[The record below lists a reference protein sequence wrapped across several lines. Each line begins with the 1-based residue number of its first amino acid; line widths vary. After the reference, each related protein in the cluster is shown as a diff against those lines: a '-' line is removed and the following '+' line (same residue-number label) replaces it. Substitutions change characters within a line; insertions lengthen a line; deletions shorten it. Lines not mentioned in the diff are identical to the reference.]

1 MQMTRH
7 WVVRRARIFERLY
20 KGLHTLLAG
29 GHSHAGKMGIKR
41 LEPFFVFGERHLK
54 GLLFDCQMCGE
65 CILSAT
71 GMSCPA
77 NCPKLMRNGPCGG
90 VKPDGKCEVN
100 ASMRCVWVEA
110 WDGSERMANAV
121 AISKVQPAL
130 DFRLRG
136 TSAWLRSLTSPA
148 MPIALKAPDKA
159 EIAPLAPGEPNH
171 FAEVL
176 RAGKFTVT
184 AELSPPD
191 SADPQDAL
199 RHAATLAEVVDAINI
214 TDGSGANCHVSS
226 VGVAALLVSNGLTP
240 VMQLT
245 CRDRNR
251 IAIQGDI
258 LGASVLGVSNLLCL
272 TGDSIASGDH
282 PGAVAVCDLDSVSLL
297 DAARTM
303 RDEGRFLSGRKLSSR
318 PNLFLGA
325 AANPFSPPYRIR
337 AAHLAKK
344 VAAGA
349 QFVQTQFCFDVP
361 MLESF
366 MAQVQELGLDEKCYI
381 LVGVGVLPSAA
392 TARWMRSSVPGVHI
406 PDHVIERLEKA
417 KESRSE
423 GCRIAVELIQ
433 QIREVKGVAGVHMM
447 AHRNEE
453 LIAHVIR
460 ESGVRN
466 LRTDLQISKAISG
479 KSNF

>member
-1 MQMTRH
+1 MQIARH

-20 KGLHTLLAG
+20 KGLHALVAG
-29 GHSHAGKMGIKR
+29 GHSRAGKMGIKR
-41 LEPFFVFGERHLK
+41 LEPIFVFGERHIK
-54 GLLFDCQMCGE
+54 GLLFDCQMCGV

-77 NCPKLMRNGPCGG
+77 NCPKQMRNGPCGG
-90 VKPDGKCEVN
+90 VRPDGKCEVN
-100 ASMRCVWVEA
+100 ASMQCVWVEA
-110 WDGSERMANAV
+110 WDGSERMANSM
-121 AISKVQPAL
+121 AISNVQPAL
-130 DFRLRG
+130 DSRLRG
-136 TSAWLRSLTSPA
+136 TSAWLRAVTGSAKPNS
-148 MPIALKAPDKA
+148 LKASDKA
-159 EIAPLAPGEPNH
+159 EIAPLAPGEPNY

-176 RAGKFTVT
+176 RAGQFAVT

-191 SADPQDAL
+191 SADPRDAL
-199 RHAATLAEVVDAINI
+199 RRAAVLAEVVDAINI

-226 VGVAALLVSNGLTP
+226 VGIAALLVSNGMAP

-258 LGASVLGVSNLLCL
+258 LGAAVLGISNLLCL
-272 TGDSIASGDH
+272 TGDSVASGDH

-349 QFVQTQFCFDVP
+349 QFVQTQFCFDLP

-366 MAQVQELGLDEKCYI
+366 MAEARDLGLDERCSI
-381 LVGVGVLPSAA
+381 LVGVGILPSAA

-406 PDHVIERLEKA
+406 PDHVIERLDKA
-417 KESRSE
+417 RDSRSE

-433 QIREVKGVAGVHMM
+433 QIREVNGVAGVHMM

-466 LRTDLQISKAISG
+466 LRSDLQISKATSG
-479 KSNF
+479 KSTF